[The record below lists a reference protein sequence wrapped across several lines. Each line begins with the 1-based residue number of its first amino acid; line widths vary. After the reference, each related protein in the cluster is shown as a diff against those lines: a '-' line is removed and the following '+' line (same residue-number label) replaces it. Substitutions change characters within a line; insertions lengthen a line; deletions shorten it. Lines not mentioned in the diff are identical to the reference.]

1 MRRIALA
8 AFAML
13 ALTGL
18 ARSGDAE
25 INAAQTVIDSQ
36 IRAFLAGDNARA
48 YGFASSGIRD
58 AFPSVEAFM
67 GMVNGAYLPLAKP
80 KNWSFGAVDEPGAQT
95 VRQRLLVTG
104 PDGKAYEAVY
114 VVEKQPDGSW
124 KITSVSMQESRT
136 VGA

>member
-1 MRRIALA
+1 MRRIVLAVVLCAAL
-8 AFAML
+8 
-13 ALTGL
+13 
-18 ARSGDAE
+18 SGPAWSGGAE
-25 INAAQTVIDSQ
+25 INAARTVIESQ
-36 IRAFLAGDNARA
+36 IRAFLAGDNAQA
-48 YGFASSGIRD
+48 YGFASSGIRE
-58 AFPSVEAFM
+58 AFPTVESFM

-80 KNWSFGAVDEPGAQT
+80 KNWSFGASDEPGGQT

-124 KITSVSMQESRT
+124 KITSVSMQESQT